1 MSYEEQI
8 RFKHSV
14 EDALAELILYASL
27 LTDREL
33 ELAIAKLG
41 DAAEKASTTSDK
53 DLSSLKGIFLG
64 LVRKL
69 RATSQSKQNKAKR
82 LWHFR
87 KKSQIRLEIAM
98 HWQQPALLL
107 YEEEKAEL
115 EKKNRASQE
124 HYLEACRQWEQER
137 AALGFFRRW
146 SGELPSRPVPSAPKR
161 PESIVPSLGFYEEK
175 LRKLD
180 FGDLII
186 ARIQVHQIP
195 GVEMAREFA
204 TEENVRSYEVRL
216 IESNK

>member
-1 MSYEEQI
+1 MGYEEQI

-14 EDALAELILYASL
+14 EDALAELVLYASL

-53 DLSSLKGIFLG
+53 DLSFLKGVFLG

-82 LWHFR
+82 LWYFR
-87 KKSQIRLEIAM
+87 KKSQMRQEIAKYR
-98 HWQQPALLL
+98 QQPALLL

-115 EKKNRASQE
+115 EKKNQESQE
-124 HYLEACRQWEQER
+124 HYLKEYRQWEQER
-137 AALGFFRRW
+137 SALGFFRRW
-146 SGELPSRPVPSAPKR
+146 FGGAPPRPVATAPKR
-161 PESIVPSLGFYEEK
+161 PQSIVPSLGFYEER

-180 FGDLII
+180 FGELIVE
-186 ARIQVHQIP
+186 RILVHQIP
-195 GVEMAREFA
+195 GVEIAREFA

-216 IESNK
+216 IEN